1 MINAQDGAGE
11 AERVS
16 SENVTDDDFSIDV
29 GGGGPQRE
37 GVSKTGPGGAAQIRA
52 GDDERRRHCAELWR
66 AEQVEDSC
74 DGVTLDG
81 GHQKEDRHGDAGL
94 YDQEAVCVGPHEDG
108 VAGAEVT
115 EHAEAL

>member
-1 MINAQDGAGE
+1 MVNAQDGASE

-16 SENVTDDDFSIDV
+16 SEMVTDNDFS
-29 GGGGPQRE
+29 
-37 GVSKTGPGGAAQIRA
+37 
-52 GDDERRRHCAELWR
+52 DDERSRGCAELWR

-81 GHQKEDRHGDAGL
+81 GHQREDRHDDAGL
-94 YDQEAVCVGPHEDG
+94 DDQEVVCAGPHEDG
-108 VAGAEVT
+108 VAGAEAT